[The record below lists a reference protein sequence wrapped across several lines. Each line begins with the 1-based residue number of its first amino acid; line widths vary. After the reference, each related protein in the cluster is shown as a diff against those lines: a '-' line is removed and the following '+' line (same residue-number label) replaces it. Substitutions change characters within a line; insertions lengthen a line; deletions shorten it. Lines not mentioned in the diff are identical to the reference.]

1 MAQKINAHAF
11 YYPLTEWFFSVLMYF
26 APRISFFPHIKNIA
40 CCVLLCLEPGVLCK
54 SREADHEKFSRLS
67 HFQSWSP
74 LQKEGLRRCLWGE
87 GEETGRDSLLPW
99 GMCVQS
105 AAGTRSCSLLQR
117 CGGQDQPQ
125 GPRLQALPRGS
136 HTHVSLV
143 WTSCSLEGTKLTGK
157 TGSQHHEMTEK
168 CLRTKNPGLKSG

>member
-1 MAQKINAHAF
+1 MRNF
-11 YYPLTEWFFSVLMYF
+11 L
-26 APRISFFPHIKNIA
+26 
-40 CCVLLCLEPGVLCK
+40 
-54 SREADHEKFSRLS
+54 SRLS

-105 AAGTRSCSLLQR
+105 AAGTSSCSLLQR
-117 CGGQDQPQ
+117 CGEQDQPQ
-125 GPRLQALPRGS
+125 GPRGGLDCEDQDFGPRVS
-136 HTHVSLV
+136 HTRVSSV

-157 TGSQHHEMTEK
+157 TGPGIMKWQKGVSGPRTLAWSQAKGRLRMTGAK
-168 CLRTKNPGLKSG
+168 LPASLVG